1 MRIFL
6 LKLIIL
12 FLIENTWSK
21 YVRQLNSF
29 SSRCD
34 GHTCD
39 YVVQVSTQPG
49 SNGTTATVAFPRQF
63 ISEMKQLQVC
73 LQFCAIKFKN
83 KPLKLYHTLVDVLGN
98 CQCPL

>member
-12 FLIENTWSK
+12 FLIENTSSK

-29 SSRCD
+29 SSRCN

-73 LQFCAIKFKN
+73 LQFKKKKKIRKIT
-83 KPLKLYHTLVDVLGN
+83 PLLGLYCVER
-98 CQCPL
+98 

>member
-12 FLIENTWSK
+12 FLIENASSK

-29 SSRCD
+29 SSRCN

-63 ISEMKQLQVC
+63 ISEMKQLQVS
-73 LQFCAIKFKN
+73 LQFFFQIKLEISHIFGI
-83 KPLKLYHTLVDVLGN
+83 V
-98 CQCPL
+98 